1 MRPAARPAP
10 AENSWGIMASRFL
23 RSCSPGE
30 RRSSAPRPLA
40 GLRLLPALL
49 LLGFALA
56 PSAAP
61 QFLLKPSSPGE
72 PIRLIPTDLATLESS
87 QERKDLPC
95 TVTQHKPE
103 LGFDLRFHSGYEV
116 SMPLRELSGSG
127 QVLTILF
134 RIASQDDPQ
143 HATYFVQHYR
153 VPPIDDDARG
163 DALLEGVV
171 DLGEGKYHI
180 QWLMRDRDER
190 ICSSNWDVE
199 AALPPKDKPMP
210 LFIAPRA
217 IAETLPEPF
226 ADDPPPTRQPEGRTP
241 PAARNAESLELKLL
255 VNFAPQNS
263 LSPALQR
270 SDTDAL
276 VSILKAIQRDPHVSR
291 VSLVA
296 FNIEESR
303 IVYRQETAEQIDFPA
318 LGKALK
324 TMKLGTVN
332 VARLGERHSQTEFLE
347 DLIQQEVA
355 SAAHPDAV
363 IFAGP
368 KAMLDADVPQDDLRR
383 IGDIE
388 CPVFYM
394 NYNLN
399 PQAVPWKDSIS
410 HAIRAF
416 KGTEYT
422 ISRPRDLW
430 LSTTEMLSRIV
441 REKRQ
446 RSVAAASSGGGQ

>member
-1 MRPAARPAP
+1 VTAP
-10 AENSWGIMASRFL
+10 A
-23 RSCSPGE
+23 
-30 RRSSAPRPLA
+30 LA
-40 GLRLLPALL
+40 VLCCL
-49 LLGFALA
+49 ALA
-56 PSAAP
+56 PVARS
-61 QFLLKPSSPGE
+61 QFLLKPSEPGE
-72 PIRLIPTDLATLESS
+72 QVRIMPSDLTILESAE
-87 QERKDLPC
+87 ERRDLPC

-103 LGFDLRFHSGYEV
+103 LGFDLRFHGGYEV
-116 SMPLRELSGSG
+116 TMPLRELAGSG
-127 QVLTILF
+127 EVLTILF
-134 RIASQDDPQ
+134 RVAAQDDPA
-143 HATYFVQHYR
+143 HRAYFVQHYR
-153 VPPIDDDARG
+153 VPAIDDDAKG
-163 DALLEGVV
+163 DALLQGVV
-171 DLGEGKYHI
+171 DMGEGKYHVA
-180 QWLMRDRDER
+180 WLMRDRQER
-190 ICSSNWDVE
+190 ICSSDWDIE

-210 LFIAPRA
+210 LFLGPREV
-217 IAETLPEPF
+217 AETLAEPF
-226 ADDPPPTRQPEGRTP
+226 VNEGSHSASEPADNLDV
-241 PAARNAESLELKLL
+241 KLL
-255 VNFAPQNS
+255 VNFAPQNA
-263 LSPALQR
+263 LSSALQR

-276 VSILKAIQRDPHVSR
+276 VSILKAIQRDPRVAR

-296 FNIEESR
+296 FNMEESR
-303 IVYRQETAEQIDFPA
+303 IIYRQDAADQIDFPA

-332 VARLGERHSQTEFLE
+332 VARLGERHGQTQFLE
-347 DLIQQEVA
+347 DLIEKEVGTA
-355 SAAHPDAV
+355 SHPDAV

-430 LSTTEMLSRIV
+430 VSTTEMVNRIV
-441 REKRQ
+441 RNKRQ
-446 RSVAAASSGGGQ
+446 HALATASAGGVQ